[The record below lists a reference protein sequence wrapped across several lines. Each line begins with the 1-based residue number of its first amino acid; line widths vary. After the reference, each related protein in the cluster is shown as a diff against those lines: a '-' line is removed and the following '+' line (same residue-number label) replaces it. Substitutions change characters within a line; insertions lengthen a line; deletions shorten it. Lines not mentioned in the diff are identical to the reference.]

1 MVLRDV
7 IFVVQNGWII
17 YPSIDIDAMEI
28 QNTLK
33 AVRNQSSVIG
43 AHILDAKTLYGVI
56 KEESNVRKWL
66 GMPFYN
72 QAAKMCL
79 ECSYVICVFSEG
91 LLELHMDGSI
101 VMYDNLGIEIGK
113 MIDPSMKDTFYNS
126 AYNVWLTEDFVL
138 FSDRITAGPVAVVMK
153 PINVDFLKDNPDVEF
168 ASLFYPNRHT
178 DLMLRERFD
187 IGLDVRCSSAL
198 IGINRRTSET
208 EHITARTSITEY
220 Y

>member
-1 MVLRDV
+1 
-7 IFVVQNGWII
+7 
-17 YPSIDIDAMEI
+17 MEI
-28 QNTLK
+28 INTLK
-33 AVRNQSSVIG
+33 AVRNQSSVID

-56 KEESNVRKWL
+56 KEESPVKEWL

-72 QAAKMCL
+72 QAAKVCL
-79 ECSYVICVFSEG
+79 ECSYAICVFSEG
-91 LLELHMDGSI
+91 LLEPNMDSSI

-113 MIDPSMKDTFYNS
+113 MIDSSMKDTFYNS

-138 FSDRITAGPVAVVMK
+138 FSNRITAGPVAVVMK
-153 PINVDFLKDNPDVEF
+153 PIGVDFLKDDPDVEY

-187 IGLDVRCSSAL
+187 IGLDVSCSSAI
-198 IGINRRTSET
+198 IGINRRAPET
-208 EHITARTSITEY
+208 EHITARTAIMEY